1 MRQPFVFIGNA
12 PSFRHPRD
20 PGSAFN
26 KMCHNNLISFTAT
39 KPRAFSFISPA
50 FFEKECVRMW
60 FVFCLFVFFRLQLG
74 LSRRQATES
83 EHMMYNN
90 CFFIV

>member
-12 PSFRHPRD
+12 PSIRNQRD

-39 KPRAFSFISPA
+39 KPRAFSFVSPA
-50 FFEKECVRMW
+50 FFEKECMRMW
-60 FVFCLFVFFRLQLG
+60 FVFCLFFSDASGFVLLAGDRIGTHDVQ
-74 LSRRQATES
+74 
-83 EHMMYNN
+83 
-90 CFFIV
+90 